1 MKTIDQIIFFFI
13 ISLTLLAAWSAISIG
28 LSTDEYFH
36 HINGLKRFNYIIS
49 FGENEDFK
57 FRNNEFYPG
66 LYDTIS
72 YALGQLVLIIN
83 KNFYATNIDII
94 MHSVNVI
101 FSILSIL
108 GLYFFSNKIFN
119 NRIALIACLLTLL
132 NPFFFGHMG
141 MNSKDVII
149 FFSLIWFT
157 YYFYLYCVEDK
168 KIIKNLLL
176 ASFFLGFGSGVR
188 LTFIVVAF
196 PVIIIGLIYLIKKYE
211 NNIFELI
218 KRLSG
223 HIIIAIFITLFL
235 VILCWPHM
243 IEEIKNENF
252 LNFLSSIVK
261 NTVNWIDG
269 PKTGLINGQYYEVFN
284 TPKTY
289 FFDVLIY
296 RMPFYSTL
304 LFITSFFLFF
314 KKNLYIKNEIKNFKT
329 KFILINFITFFSIF
343 LALILSV
350 NIYDNLRLFIFV
362 IPFFCLVTSLVLYEL
377 INSCKDSR
385 KNIIGLSFILFLISL
400 SFYRFILLTPYQYD
414 YVNFSSLK
422 LSSAQNKW
430 EHDYWG
436 SSYKELVIKIKNQY
450 TKEEIE
456 KLKITNCSGD
466 DTLLYYLY
474 RYLGK
479 KFIYRG
485 KREYEANHVVIINRA
500 TLDVFNNPNLKG
512 MVNEKGHMLVKDMET
527 VVRTPGVKTTCPE
540 LYPGKD
546 VISVTRDGLKIS
558 SLRKLY

>member
-83 KNFYATNIDII
+83 KNFYATNIDIV

-196 PVIIIGLIYLIKKYE
+196 PVIIIGLIFLIKKYE

-243 IEEIKNENF
+243 IEEIKNGNF

-385 KNIIGLSFILFLISL
+385 KNIIGLSLILFLISL

-500 TLDVFNNPNLKG
+500 TLDVINNPNLKG

-546 VISVTRDGLKIS
+546 VISVTRDGLRIS

>member
-83 KNFYATNIDII
+83 KNFYATNIDIV

-196 PVIIIGLIYLIKKYE
+196 PVIIIGLIFLIKKYE

-223 HIIIAIFITLFL
+223 HFIIAIFITLFL

-243 IEEIKNENF
+243 IEEIKNGNF

-436 SSYKELVIKIKNQY
+436 SSYKELVLKIKNQY

-540 LYPGKD
+540 LYQEKM
-546 VISVTRDGLKIS
+546 
-558 SLRKLY
+558 

>member
-83 KNFYATNIDII
+83 KNFYATNIDIV

-196 PVIIIGLIYLIKKYE
+196 PVIIIGLIFLIKKYE

-223 HIIIAIFITLFL
+223 HFIIAIFITLFL

-243 IEEIKNENF
+243 IEEIKNGNF

-436 SSYKELVIKIKNQY
+436 SSYKELAIKIKNQY

-546 VISVTRDGLKIS
+546 VISVTRNGLKIS
-558 SLRKLY
+558 SLRRLY